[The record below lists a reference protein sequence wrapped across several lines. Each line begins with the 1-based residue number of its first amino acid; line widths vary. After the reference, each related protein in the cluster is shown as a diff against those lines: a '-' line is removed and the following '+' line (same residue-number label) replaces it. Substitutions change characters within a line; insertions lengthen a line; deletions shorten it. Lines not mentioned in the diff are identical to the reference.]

1 MQWLHIQLFADKAEF
16 PLFLVYPD
24 LLEKNELTVL

>member
-1 MQWLHIQLFADKAEF
+1 MQWLRIQLFADKAEF

-24 LLEKNELTVL
+24 LLEKMN